1 MNEKLEEII
10 NKQLD
15 KLSIDYSFKTD
26 DSLQNQDDDII
37 IEVTFCFD
45 LYDVIDD
52 YIAYEIKNKKD
63 FIQTADRIVFVL
75 TINGE
80 EKLPIIF
87 NQELVSEIKNLK

>member
-1 MNEKLEEII
+1 MTEKLEEII

-52 YIAYEIKNKKD
+52 YIAYEIKNKK
-63 FIQTADRIVFVL
+63 
-75 TINGE
+75 
-80 EKLPIIF
+80 IIF
-87 NQELVSEIKNLK
+87 KMPTVLYLY

>member
-87 NQELVSEIKNLK
+87 NQELVSEIKI

>member
-87 NQELVSEIKNLK
+87 NQELVSEIKNSK

>member
-1 MNEKLEEII
+1 MTEKLEEII

-87 NQELVSEIKNLK
+87 NQELVSEIKN

>member
-1 MNEKLEEII
+1 MTEKLEEII

>member
-1 MNEKLEEII
+1 MTEKLEEII

-52 YIAYEIKNKKD
+52 YIAYEIKNKKNY
-63 FIQTADRIVFVL
+63 IQNADCVVFVL
-75 TINGE
+75 AIGGE
-80 EKLPIIF
+80 AKLPIIL
-87 NQELVSEIKNLK
+87 NKELLSEIKN